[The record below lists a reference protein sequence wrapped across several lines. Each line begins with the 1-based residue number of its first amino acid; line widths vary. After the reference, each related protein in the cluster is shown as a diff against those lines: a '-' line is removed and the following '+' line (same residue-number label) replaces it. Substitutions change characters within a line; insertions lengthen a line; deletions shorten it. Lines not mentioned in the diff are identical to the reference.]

1 MRIVVAASAVL
12 VFISGCNRPEPTAAG
27 SHAEPRIELAL
38 GRAGAATV
46 DVVGLPQ
53 DTLSQLTQ
61 SRLTPEEW
69 TALLRVEVAGE
80 SDAAPGRPAVLGTY
94 AIDNGILRFTPRF
107 PFDPGQRYDV
117 RLEAARL
124 PSTGGAGSARWRVHP
139 LETSIELPAPVT
151 HRTTRVVAVF
161 PSAAE
166 VPENQLRL
174 YISFSAP
181 MGLGGGSGYV
191 RLVDE
196 SGRTVDDPFLPL
208 DVELWNEDRTRYTV
222 LFDPGRVKRGILPNE
237 EMGRSMVA
245 GRTYALVVD
254 PDWRDG
260 AGQPLAAGFRHEF
273 RVGAS
278 EDHAIDPAAWRIDPP
293 RGGTEDPLVVS
304 FPRPLDH
311 GLLHR
316 ALTVS
321 LRGTRVAGEVR
332 LDAGETRWLFI
343 PHEQWQPGDYR
354 LLVSS
359 ILEDVAGNRIGRP
372 FEAKG
377 PADGKPATEAKSA
390 VLTFRV
396 VAGIHGTQG
405 NH

>member
-1 MRIVVAASAVL
+1 MVVAAAAVL
-12 VFISGCNRPEPTAAG
+12 VGVWGCDRGEPPAAR
-27 SHAEPRIELAL
+27 SHAEPRIELNP
-38 GRAGAATV
+38 GRSGAATL
-46 DVVGLPQ
+46 DVVGLPA
-53 DTLSQLTQ
+53 DALSQLTR
-61 SRLTPEEW
+61 SNLTSEDW
-69 TALLRVEVAGE
+69 TALLRVVVAGG

-117 RLEAARL
+117 RLDVARL
-124 PSTGGAGSARWRVHP
+124 PSSNRAASASWRGHP
-139 LETSIELPAPVT
+139 LETSIELPAPAT
-151 HRTTRVVAVF
+151 RRTTRVIAVF

-181 MGLGGGSGYV
+181 MGLGGGSSYI
-191 RLVDE
+191 RLLDE
-196 SGRTVDDPFLPL
+196 TGRTVDDPFLPL
-208 DVELWNEDRTRYTV
+208 DLELWNEDRTRYTM

-245 GRTYALVVD
+245 GRRYALVVD

-260 AGQPLAAGFRHEF
+260 AGQPLVAGFRHEF
-273 RVGAS
+273 HVGAS
-278 EDHAIDPAAWRIDPP
+278 EERAIDPAAWRIEAP
-293 RGGTEDPLVVS
+293 RAGTQDPLVVS
-304 FPRPLDH
+304 FPRSLDY

-321 LRGTRVAGEVR
+321 LRGTQLAGEVR
-332 LDAGETRWLFI
+332 LDAGETGWRFI
-343 PHEQWQPGDYR
+343 PHGRWQAGDYR

-372 FEAKG
+372 FEVKG
-377 PADGKPATEAKSA
+377 LTDGHPATEAKSA

-396 VAGIHGTQG
+396 AGIRVQG